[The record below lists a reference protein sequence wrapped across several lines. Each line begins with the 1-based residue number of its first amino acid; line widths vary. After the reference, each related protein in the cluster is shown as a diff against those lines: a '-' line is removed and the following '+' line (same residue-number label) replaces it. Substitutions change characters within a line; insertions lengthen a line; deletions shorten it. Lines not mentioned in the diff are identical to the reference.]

1 MPSVSCVTAERWSRD
16 IHPGKKE
23 DTENSGWVSLF
34 GQFLLPAATTY
45 LKAVT
50 KSRSTSALRRFLTS
64 RAITLESFEEEEE
77 LEGRTS
83 LNITDLFPLIVLI
96 AMSYCNLIAAFYKSN
111 L

>member
-23 DTENSGWVSLF
+23 DTENSRWVSLF
-34 GQFLLPAATTY
+34 GQFLLPAAY

-50 KSRSTSALRRFLTS
+50 KSRSMSALRRFLTS

-77 LEGRTS
+77 GRTS
-83 LNITDLFPLIVLI
+83 LNITNLFPLIVLI
-96 AMSYCNLIAAFYKSN
+96 AMSYCNLAAFYKSN